1 MGYACYILSM
11 GVIRKTTLIVKV
23 VKSEK
28 MDRIVLLCFCQI
40 SFLYRFAPVKVF
52 MVVAGG

>member
-1 MGYACYILSM
+1 MGYACYILLM
-11 GVIRKTTLIVKV
+11 GEIRKTTLIVKV
-23 VKSEK
+23 VKSGK

-40 SFLYRFAPVKVF
+40 SFLYRIAPVKVF

>member
-11 GVIRKTTLIVKV
+11 GDIRKTTLIVKV

-28 MDRIVLLCFCQI
+28 WIELCCYV
-40 SFLYRFAPVKVF
+40 SVRFHF
-52 MVVAGG
+52 YIGSLR